1 MEENELNTERELLRQ
16 CRNIEILPLETEKAR
31 LFYANEAATR
41 HLGKMELLCTKAS
54 RNQIELMELDKSGIA
69 VAEYW
74 TNLPPKEEFERKIN
88 EILIEAR
95 ERLERR
101 KSLPKDKAQ
110 KQLDY
115 FYDSKD
121 ADIENK

>member
-1 MEENELNTERELLRQ
+1 VPQYKGQMEFYLKWLNRYERQDDENEP
-16 CRNIEILPLETEKAR
+16 IGII
-31 LFYANEAATR
+31 
-41 HLGKMELLCTKAS
+41 LCTKAS

-74 TNLPPKEEFERKIN
+74 TNLPPKAEFERKIN
-88 EILIEAR
+88 EIVIEAR

-101 KSLPKDKAQ
+101 KSLPKSKDK
-110 KQLDY
+110 KQIDY

-121 ADIENK
+121 DQNGE

>member
-1 MEENELNTERELLRQ
+1 MGQMEFYLKWLNRYERQGDENEP
-16 CRNIEILPLETEKAR
+16 IGII
-31 LFYANEAATR
+31 
-41 HLGKMELLCTKAS
+41 LCTKAS

-74 TNLPPKEEFERKIN
+74 TNLPPKEDFERKIK
-88 EILIEAR
+88 EILIEAK

-101 KSLPKDKAQ
+101 RLFPAGQTK

-121 ADIENK
+121 DDPEAD